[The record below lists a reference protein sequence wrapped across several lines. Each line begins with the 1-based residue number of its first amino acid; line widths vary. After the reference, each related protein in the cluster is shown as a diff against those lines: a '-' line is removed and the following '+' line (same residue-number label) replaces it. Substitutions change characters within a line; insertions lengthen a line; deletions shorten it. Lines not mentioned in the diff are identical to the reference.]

1 VYENDTQPENVYW
14 NQGRHPTVKGGHM
27 HQILQD
33 LRFGVRTL
41 LKTPGFTAVAILV
54 LAIGIG
60 ANSAM
65 FTLVNA
71 LLLRPLS
78 GRTGDLVGLYSHD
91 RTKPGSFRAFAYGN
105 YADIRDNN
113 DVFESLMAHTFA
125 MVGVPA
131 GDATRQ
137 TFIEVVSSNYFD
149 SLGVTLAA
157 GRAFT
162 RDEERPS
169 ARIPVVIVR
178 YERAGLLGK
187 TIRVNA
193 VDFTV
198 VGVAPQGFT
207 GTMALLSPEMWM
219 PLGMFEVVVNDV
231 FKNSGAGLAD
241 PKTQAL
247 VLAGRLKPGVTIA
260 AAGSRLDT
268 LSRRLEQADPANN
281 RQQLL
286 TINPLPRFG
295 TSTSPSSDAGPAAVG
310 AFLMGMAAVVL
321 IISCLNI
328 ANMLLARGSAR
339 RKEIAIRLAVGGAR
353 RRIVMQL
360 LTEGFLLAIV
370 GAAGGLLISSWS
382 MAALARSLAAV
393 VPLSVT
399 FQPKPDATVVAV
411 TTAFAVIATM
421 LSGLGPALKL
431 SRIDLVSDL
440 KTLTAGAAPAL
451 GRRFS
456 ARNLMVVGQ
465 IALSLM
471 LLSAGGFFARGALKA
486 AGADPGFRY
495 AQELVVQTDPTLVQY
510 KEARGRAVYRD
521 LLERMRALPGV
532 AAVGLA
538 DSVPFGDFHEG
549 DDVERVG
556 GPSRPELASRVN
568 ATYRSIGA
576 DYFRA
581 LNLTMVRGR
590 EFTAEEEVSPTA
602 PRVAIIDEALAR
614 RLFGADDPIGQIVR
628 YSTRPGEK
636 TKDDGESMEIVGIA
650 PPLRDELVQR
660 VAAPAIYEPF
670 GRNYRASLF
679 FHVRAARAGTDA
691 DLLATIRREVRAY
704 DPKLPVLQATTMRA
718 FHDRKIELWAVRTG
732 GRVFLTF
739 GVLALLL
746 AVVGLYGVKSYLVTQ
761 RTREIGIRMALGAR
775 PHDVLAMVM
784 REGAALSA
792 VGVALGLPL
801 AAGLGV
807 VLHSVLYDLAP
818 LDPLVFTLAPSLL
831 ACAALVATWLPA
843 RRATRVAPLTAL
855 RAE

>member
-1 VYENDTQPENVYW
+1 
-14 NQGRHPTVKGGHM
+14 M

-71 LLLRPLS
+71 LLLTPLS

-91 RTKPGSFRAFAYGN
+91 RTTPGSFRAFAYGN
-105 YADIRDNN
+105 YTDIRDSN

-137 TFIEVVSSNYFD
+137 TFIEVVSSNYFETV
-149 SLGVTLAA
+149 GVTLAA

-178 YERAGLLGK
+178 HERADLLGK
-187 TIRVNA
+187 TIKVNS

-198 VGVAPQGFT
+198 VGVAPPGFT

-219 PLGMFEVVVNDV
+219 PLGMFDVVVNDI
-231 FKNSGAGLAD
+231 FKNNGMGLAD
-241 PKTQAL
+241 RRSQSL
-247 VLAGRLKPGVTIA
+247 VLAGRLKPGFTVQNV
-260 AAGSRLDT
+260 GPRLDA
-268 LSRRLEQADPANN
+268 LSRQLEHAYPAENKE
-281 RQQLL
+281 QLL
-286 TINPLPRFG
+286 TVNPLPRFG
-295 TSTSPSSDAGPAAVG
+295 TSTSPSSDAGPAVVA

-339 RKEIAIRLAVGGAR
+339 RREIAIRLAIGGAR

-360 LTEGFLLAIV
+360 LTEGFLLAIA
-370 GAAGGLLISSWS
+370 GAAGGLLVSSWS
-382 MAALARSLAAV
+382 MSAFARSLAAV

-399 FQPKPDATVVAV
+399 FQPKPDAMVVAV
-411 TTAFAVIATM
+411 TTAFAVIATVV
-421 LSGLGPALKL
+421 SGLGPALTL

-471 LLSAGGFFARGALKA
+471 LLSAGGFFARGAVKA
-486 AGADPGFRY
+486 AAADPGFRY

-510 KEARGRAVYRD
+510 KEARGRVIYRD
-521 LLERMRALPGV
+521 LLERMRAVPGV

-590 EFTAEEEVSPTA
+590 EFTSEEEGSPTA

-636 TKDDGESMEIVGIA
+636 TKNDGEPMQIVGIA
-650 PPLRDELVQR
+650 PPIRDELVHR

-691 DLLATIRREVRAY
+691 DLLATLRREIRAY

-718 FHDRKIELWAVRTG
+718 FHDRKLDLWAVRTG
-732 GRVFLTF
+732 GRVFLIF

-775 PHDVLAMVM
+775 PRDVLTMVM

-801 AAGLGV
+801 AVGLGA
-807 VLHSVLYDLAP
+807 VLHSALYDLAP
-818 LDPLVFTLAPSLL
+818 LDPLVFSLAPALL